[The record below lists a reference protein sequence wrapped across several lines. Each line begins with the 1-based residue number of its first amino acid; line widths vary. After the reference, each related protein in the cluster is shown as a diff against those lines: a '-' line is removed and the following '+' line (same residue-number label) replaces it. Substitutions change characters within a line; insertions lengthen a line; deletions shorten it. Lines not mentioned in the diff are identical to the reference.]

1 MAQRLYDNYVSHYG
15 CAPTKTKYLIVF
27 AKKYDIKIKFSKAK
41 QIIRTNLNS
50 LSKTKIS
57 KLVEKPRTRTNNDKV
72 QSLFYVGEKIEYN
85 TDPDDDDEEA
95 LHIHIGYIV
104 EIQNKLNQISIKS
117 KENNQIHT
125 YFIDEIIII
134 EQINDKNCSTK
145 CQTALQRSEN
155 VSQ

>member
-15 CAPTKTKYLIVF
+15 CAPTKTKYLISF

-50 LSKTKIS
+50 LS

-85 TDPDDDDEEA
+85 TD
-95 LHIHIGYIV
+95 
-104 EIQNKLNQISIKS
+104 
-117 KENNQIHT
+117 
-125 YFIDEIIII
+125 EIIII